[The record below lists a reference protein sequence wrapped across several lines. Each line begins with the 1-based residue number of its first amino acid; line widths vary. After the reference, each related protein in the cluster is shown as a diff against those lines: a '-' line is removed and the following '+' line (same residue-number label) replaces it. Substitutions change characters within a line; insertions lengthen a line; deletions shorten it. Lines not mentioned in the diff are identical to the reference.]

1 MNCSKYT
8 SICKYIPECLEELV
22 IKTGKTGDYKIV
34 LLDKFKR
41 KYEFTGTTT
50 GDIALSLEFGELHY
64 SLLNSFAGQ
73 FGMLIYISDNLLVVN
88 CEESYNSLVIQAI
101 SVTPAVNTY
110 TIDLT
115 ECDSLAEFDSSFDFS
130 FAI

>member
-22 IKTGKTGDYKIV
+22 IKTGKTGDYKVV

-41 KYEFTGTTT
+41 KYIFEGSTT
-50 GDIALSLEFGELHY
+50 GDITIPLEFGELHY
-64 SLLNSFAGQ
+64 TLLNRFTGQ
-73 FGMLIYISDNLLVVN
+73 FGMLIYISGQLLVVN
-88 CEESYNSLVIQAI
+88 CEQSYNALIIQAVGGI
-101 SVTPAVNTY
+101 PQYDTY

-115 ECDSLAEFDSSFDFS
+115 TCDSIAEFDNSFDFS

>member
-1 MNCSKYT
+1 MKCEKFN
-8 SICKYIPECLEELV
+8 SICKFIPECLETLV
-22 IKTGKTGDYKIV
+22 IKTGKTGDYKVV

-50 GDIALSLEFGELHY
+50 GDITLPLEFGELQY
-64 SLLNSFAGQ
+64 SLLNRFAGQ

-88 CEESYNSLVIQAI
+88 CEESYNSLVIHPI
-101 SVTPAVNTY
+101 SVTPSANTF

-115 ECDSLAEFDSSFDFS
+115 SCESLAEFDSSFDFS
-130 FAI
+130 YAI

>member
-1 MNCSKYT
+1 MNCSKYN
-8 SICKYIPECLEELV
+8 SICKYIPECLETLV
-22 IKTGKTGDYKIV
+22 IKTGKTGSYKVV

-50 GDIALSLEFGELHY
+50 GDITLSLEFGELHY
-64 SLLNSFAGQ
+64 SLLNRFAGQ

-88 CEESYNSLVIQAI
+88 CEESYNSLVIQSI
-101 SVTPAVNTY
+101 SVTPSVSTF

-115 ECDSLAEFDSSFDFS
+115 ECNNLSEFDNSFDFS